1 MGGQKIMA
9 TETTN
14 LKLTKPALDDYVLVS
29 DINENSDKID
39 NAHGEG
45 SSAIT
50 TLATSVNDT
59 NTALDNHKADY
70 VAHPGYADATGTNAY
85 SVSLKP
91 AAKSLVKGLGVVFTV
106 ANDATGNCTLNV
118 NGLGAKAIM
127 SSDGEQI
134 TDLKKGVVYTVRY
147 NGASFTLQGKGGGLD
162 TLKIM
167 QWLATTE
174 PFKSSGYYMY
184 LSKEKRILV
193 RGGSGFPNA
202 MRIYDLKGA
211 LIKQILL
218 ITDTRISVSN
228 ENIFMYRASPGLLVV
243 YDFNGDEVYRT
254 APGGTYDPY
263 LVAASV
269 SHNVIVTT
277 DGRISFVGYKTYVR
291 LNVRKLDLNFIS
303 YYNMEF
309 MDGAGSE
316 TRMYSSDTFL
326 SYDNIVMGS
335 LNVVNRYSYPDQ
347 NAPPHTCLFQ
357 ESFTSPG
364 TWKGELNRIQLPTIL

>member
-1 MGGQKIMA
+1 MA

-39 NAHGEG
+39 NAHAEV
-45 SSAIT
+45 SSVIT

-59 NTALDNHKADY
+59 NAALDNHKADY

-147 NGASFTLQGKGGGLD
+147 NGTSFTLQGKGGGLD

-174 PFKSSGYYMY
+174 PFKTSGYYMY

-193 RGGSGFPNA
+193 RGGNGFPNA
-202 MRIYDLKGA
+202 MRIYDLNGT
-211 LIKQILL
+211 LVKQILL

-228 ENIFMYRASPGLLVV
+228 EHIFMYRASPGLLVV

-277 DGRISFVGYKTYVR
+277 DGKVSNIGSKYYVR
-291 LNVRKLDLNFIS
+291 LSVLTFNFNLIS
-303 YYNMEF
+303 TYNLEHKDALTVSSTMRYYSN
-309 MDGAGSE
+309 
-316 TRMYSSDTFL
+316 DTFITHGDIIL
-326 SYDNIVMGS
+326 GS
-335 LNVVNRYSYPDQ
+335 LILVDKFGPRHQD
-347 NAPPHTCLFQ
+347 APPMSFLLK
-357 ESFTSPG
+357 ESPTTPG
-364 TWKGELNRIQLPTIL
+364 TWVIDSNAVQLPTIL

>member
-1 MGGQKIMA
+1 MA

-39 NAHGEG
+39 NAHAEV

-70 VAHPGYADATGTNAY
+70 VAHPGYADATGTNTY

-91 AAKSLVKGLGVVFTV
+91 AAKALVKGLGVVFTV
-106 ANDATGNCTLNV
+106 ANNATGNCTLNV

-147 NGASFTLQGKGGGLD
+147 NGTSFTLQGKGGGLD

-174 PFKSSGYYMY
+174 PFKSSGYYLY

-193 RGGSGFPNA
+193 RGGNGFPNA
-202 MRIYDLKGA
+202 MRIYDLSGNMIQQLM
-211 LIKQILL
+211 LISDAKF
-218 ITDTRISVSN
+218 TVSN
-228 ENIFMYRASPGLLVV
+228 KHIIMFRPSPALLRV
-243 YDFNGDEVYRT
+243 YDLNGVEIHNAYNSNNLGAVDLLLLNMNDNIVLLMEKELRT
-254 APGGTYDPY
+254 SVTYIRVRIRKYDLNLNSLEGAYNMDVSLPNRINNEAIPGDTFLTVEG
-263 LVAASV
+263 
-269 SHNVIVTT
+269 
-277 DGRISFVGYKTYVR
+277 KTYVHIR
-291 LNVRKLDLNFIS
+291 SGRALPNNIPDPTYIFQSN
-303 YYNMEF
+303 YNSGVLTKI
-309 MDGAGSE
+309 D
-316 TRMYSSDTFL
+316 Y
-326 SYDNIVMGS
+326 
-335 LNVVNRYSYPDQ
+335 
-347 NAPPHTCLFQ
+347 
-357 ESFTSPG
+357 
-364 TWKGELNRIQLPTIL
+364 PTIL